1 MLLLSHR
8 VNPETPEKTG
18 NPETKEQRW
27 VASLLLACPFYDHV
41 HRQWARFAYCDCCIT
56 YLIHFQGE
64 TGKQGPVGPAG
75 PPGIIVRHSIF
86 NVFGFLYSFSI
97 SISNCTNLT
106 SFLVH
111 FGSWQP
117 KRCCSKILKDYCTS
131 AHARNWAL
139 LPPAALQQR
148 FLQSC
153 QVN

>member
-1 MLLLSHR
+1 MLMLLLSHR

-27 VASLLLACPFYDHV
+27 VPSLLLVRAHV
-41 HRQWARFAYCDCCIT
+41 SEQGFAYCDCCIT

-64 TGKQGPVGPAG
+64 TGKQGPVGPSG

-111 FGSWQP
+111 FGLWQP

-131 AHARNWAL
+131 VHARNWAL
-139 LPPAALQQR
+139 LSWWRRLLQHWFLR
-148 FLQSC
+148 FLTS
-153 QVN
+153 